1 MIEEMRKVVY
11 ILIFLMVSVHG
22 LSFGQKKKKETEIDT
37 VEQESFIVQ
46 PKRIEFEVGSK
57 DEDFVIISAKERGLL
72 VVKETRNRTE
82 TGFIWELYLVDS
94 VLNMVWSKA
103 ISINYGSIF
112 LGYDYS
118 DEGFF
123 LLYGKSEFKLDDM
136 TIYQIDLTGEEI
148 YSHDIK
154 LALPLELSH
163 FEVVSNT
170 LIFGGFSNMRP
181 VITTIDLDDPK
192 PKVMPGI
199 YNNNSSIIDV
209 RTDKKT
215 NNFTVVLSERT
226 LHKQTTIA
234 LKTFTENGELVHTES
249 IEAEYEKSL
258 LDGVSTSFDNG
269 TQYVAGT
276 FSKRKSEFSRGLYL
290 AKLNLGKQEFIK
302 YHDYADLEN
311 FFSYMRAKREERVK
325 EKIERKKVKGQK
337 AKFNYRLLIHDIIE
351 RENEYILIGEAY
363 YPKYSNYGG
372 SNFYGSSGFGSNNGY
387 ANPNFIGYKYTH
399 AVVAGFSKK
408 GDLLWDNS
416 FEINDL
422 LSYSLKDNVQI
433 SVEEDRIV
441 LLYVYENV
449 IRSKIIQNDQILEGK
464 SFDPIELHFKSD
476 EIRDNDKEME
486 GLEKWF
492 DGSFYTFGIQHIK
505 NLKDKDVKLNRRVFY
520 INKVQYQ

>member
-1 MIEEMRKVVY
+1 MNKHTY
-11 ILIFLMVSVHG
+11 ILLFLLLGIQALV
-22 LSFGQKKKKETEIDT
+22 LGQKKKKETEKDT
-37 VEQESFIVQ
+37 TEQESFIVQ
-46 PKRIEFEVGSK
+46 PKRIEFEVGTK
-57 DEDFVIISAKERGLL
+57 DEDFIIISAKENGLL
-72 VVKETRNRTE
+72 VVKQTRNRTQ
-82 TGFIWELYLVDS
+82 TGFIWELYRVDS
-94 VLNMVWSKA
+94 LLNVVWDKA
-103 ISINYGSIF
+103 LSVDYGAVF

-123 LLYGKSEFKLDDM
+123 LLFGKSQYKLDDL
-136 TIYQIDLTGEEI
+136 IVYQADLSGNELFS
-148 YSHDIK
+148 YNLS
-154 LALPLELSH
+154 LSLPLELSH

-170 LIFGGFSNMRP
+170 LIFGGYSNMKP
-181 VITTIDLDDPK
+181 VISVIDLDDPR
-192 PKVMPGI
+192 PIVMPGI

-215 NNFTVVLSERT
+215 NNFTVVMSESGQN
-226 LHKQTTIA
+226 KQVTVS
-234 LKTFTENGELVHTES
+234 LKTFTEKGEMVHTET
-249 IEAEYEKSL
+249 IETEYEKSL

-276 FSKRKSEFSRGLYL
+276 YSKRKSEFSRGLYL
-290 AKLNLGKQEFIK
+290 AKLNLGMQEFIK

-337 AKFNYRLLIHDIIE
+337 VKFNYRLLINDIIE

-363 YPKYSNYGG
+363 YPKYSNYGS
-372 SNFYGSSGFGSNNGY
+372 SNFYASNSFPSNDGFS
-387 ANPNFIGYKYTH
+387 NPNFIGYKYTH
-399 AVVAGFSKK
+399 AVVVGFSKK
-408 GDLLWDNS
+408 GELLWDNS

-422 LSYSLKDNVQI
+422 LSYSLKPNVQI
-433 SVEEDRIV
+433 SVEDDRIV

-449 IRSKIIQNDQILEGK
+449 IRSKIIQNDEILEGK

-476 EIRDNDKEME
+476 EIRNNDKEME

-492 DGSFYTFGIQHIK
+492 DGNFYTFGIQHIK

>member
-1 MIEEMRKVVY
+1 MKKIVY
-11 ILIFLMVSVHG
+11 ILLI
-22 LSFGQKKKKETEIDT
+22 SFVGIQYSAQSQKKKKESEEDT
-37 VEQESFIVQ
+37 VKQESFIVQ
-46 PKRIEFEVGSK
+46 PKRIEFEIGNK
-57 DEDFVIISAKERGLL
+57 DEDFVIVSAKELGLL
-72 VVKETRNRTE
+72 VVKQTRNRTE

-94 VLNMVWSKA
+94 LLNVVWEKA
-103 ISINYGSIF
+103 LSVNYGAVF

-123 LLYGKSEFKLDDM
+123 LLYGKSEYKLDDM
-136 TIYQIDLTGEEI
+136 TVYQIDLRGDEI
-148 YSHDIK
+148 YSHAVQ
-154 LALPLELSH
+154 LAVSLELSH

-170 LIFGGFSNMRP
+170 LIFGGFSNLRP

-209 RTDKKT
+209 RTDKTT
-215 NNFTVVLSERT
+215 NNFTVVMSEKT
-226 LHKQTTIA
+226 PLKQTTISI
-234 LKTFTENGELVHTES
+234 KTFTEKGELVHTET
-249 IEAEYEKSL
+249 IDAEYEKSL

-269 TQYVAGT
+269 TQYIAGT
-276 FSKRKSEFSRGLYL
+276 FSKRKSEYSRGLYL
-290 AKLNLGKQEFIK
+290 AKLNLGEQEFIK

-311 FFSYMRAKREERVK
+311 FFSYMRAKREKRIK

-363 YPKYSNYGG
+363 YPKYSNYGSG
-372 SNFYGSSGFGSNNGY
+372 SIYGASGYGANNGFS
-387 ANPNFIGYKYTH
+387 NPNFIGYKYTH
-399 AVVAGFSKK
+399 AVVVGFSKQ
-408 GDLLWDNS
+408 GNLLWDNS

-433 SVEEDRIV
+433 SVEENRII

-449 IRSKIIQNDQILEGK
+449 IRSKIIQNDEILEGK
-464 SFDPIELHFKSD
+464 SFDPVELHFKSD
-476 EIRDNDKEME
+476 EVRDNEKEME

-492 DGSFYTFGIQHIK
+492 DGNFYTFGIQHIK